1 MYCCVMAMIHC
12 TIFRADQESCEE
24 TLRPLMG
31 KSMTDAVEV
40 GMMLALLESL
50 WNYIWFTVDRLHV
63 GIVGVYYIA
72 YGRIKYILYHVLYTY
87 IVKIYRYTCEKNIRW
102 KIHKHI
108 YNLQGQKYSEFVI
121 YRCFCLSDPKIC
133 RQRYT
138 TALSIRCSTDWGY
151 QYVFQHK
158 PGMRSRHIFYQ
169 MSILCPPVL
178 EENVVPQ
185 LLQLSLR
192 NGSKWLLCRHS
203 HETWYVLRVSLLTK
217 RQKSPWTG
225 GPGPVF
231 DLGFTRG

>member
-1 MYCCVMAMIHC
+1 MYIIARAVYIYIH
-12 TIFRADQESCEE
+12 
-24 TLRPLMG
+24 
-31 KSMTDAVEV
+31 
-40 GMMLALLESL
+40 
-50 WNYIWFTVDRLHV
+50 
-63 GIVGVYYIA
+63 IVI
-72 YGRIKYILYHVLYTY
+72 
-87 IVKIYRYTCEKNIRW
+87 IYRYTCEK
-102 KIHKHI
+102 KIFYEKSTNTFTI
-108 YNLQGQKYSEFVI
+108 YKARSIL
-121 YRCFCLSDPKIC
+121 RCSCLPDPKIC

-185 LLQLSLR
+185 LLQLSFH

-217 RQKSPWTG
+217 RQQSPWTG

-231 DLGFTRG
+231 DLGFTRA